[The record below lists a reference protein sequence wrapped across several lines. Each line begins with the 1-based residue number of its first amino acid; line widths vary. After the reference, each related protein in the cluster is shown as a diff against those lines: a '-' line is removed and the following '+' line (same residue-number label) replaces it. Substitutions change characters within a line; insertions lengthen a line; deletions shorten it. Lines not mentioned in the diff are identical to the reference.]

1 MEQQQTEHKQRKP
14 RVWVVRPVNGD
25 GARLVRARTRGEV
38 REHLSAGIEIEPATH
53 DDLCDLLP
61 QGYEVEEFGK
71 DARVYQKLDTFL
83 IPIAGQDPTLADAP
97 KHPDE
102 RKSVE
107 EPRVAD
113 RFLGGRF
120 A

>member
-53 DDLCDLLP
+53 DDLCELLP
-61 QGYEVEEFGK
+61 RGFEVEEFGRA
-71 DARVYQKLDTFL
+71 DRVWQKLETCL
-83 IPIAGQDPTLADAP
+83 VPIAGQDQTLADAS
-97 KHPDE
+97 KPDE
-102 RKSVE
+102 RKHVE
-107 EPRVAD
+107 EPRVVD